1 MCVCFVCLFF
11 FFHEKLGCV
20 LLLSEET
27 KKRLKKFIFM
37 ALTKEISENPRR
49 NFVLWLSF
57 MKRILK
63 KHSKLTTEKYKIYSL
78 SVKKEPGNEMEMSSV
93 FKHIKLK

>member
-1 MCVCFVCLFF
+1 M
-11 FFHEKLGCV
+11 
-20 LLLSEET
+20 SEDSKT
-27 KKRLKKFIFM
+27 RLKKIILI
-37 ALTKEISENPRR
+37 ALTKHISENPRR